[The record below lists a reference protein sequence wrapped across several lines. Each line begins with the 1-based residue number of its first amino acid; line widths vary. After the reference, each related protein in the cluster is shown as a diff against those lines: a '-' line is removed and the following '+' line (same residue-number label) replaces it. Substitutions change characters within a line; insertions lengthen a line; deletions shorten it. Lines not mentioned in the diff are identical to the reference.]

1 MEAIVGS
8 GKYTY
13 KVHEDWAQVPA
24 GVDMKP
30 AAVAVGPED
39 RVYCFNRVA
48 EHPVVV
54 FDRDGNFCH
63 PGAPGMFKFP
73 HAIRFDAGV
82 DFAWL
87 TDEHHSSS

>member
-1 MEAIVGS
+1 METIVGS

-13 KVHEDWAQVPA
+13 KMHEDWAQVPA

-30 AAVAVGPED
+30 AAVAVGPQD

-54 FDRDGNFCH
+54 FDRDGNFLS
-63 PGAPGMFKFP
+63 PGAPGCSVSPM
-73 HAIRFDAGV
+73 RFVSMHRALPGSPMSII
-82 DFAWL
+82 
-87 TDEHHSSS
+87 SSS